1 MSTKGKTLTATIA
14 IAAALALALI
24 ATPSIASPAFAKP
37 PRETQSTVTNPPV
50 TETTQPNGGLQKKET
65 TQTTTTTT
73 TTCANPAGNGPQG
86 QPGGQFCPAPHETTS
101 VVTSDP
107 IIIDCGVSNKPG
119 KGNPTGPDPCP

>member
-1 MSTKGKTLTATIA
+1 MSTNVKTLTATIA

-37 PRETQSTVTNPPV
+37 PRTTTDTTTNPPV
-50 TETTQPNGGLQKKET
+50 TETTKPNGGLQKQET

-101 VVTSDP
+101 SVTSDP
-107 IIIDCGVSNKPG
+107 IVIDCDVSNKPG